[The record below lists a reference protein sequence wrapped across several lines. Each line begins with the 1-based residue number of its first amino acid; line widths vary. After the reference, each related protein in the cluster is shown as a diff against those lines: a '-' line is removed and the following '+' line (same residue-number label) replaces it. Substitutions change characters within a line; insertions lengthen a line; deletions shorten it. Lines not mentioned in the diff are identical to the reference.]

1 MKKKNHFL
9 DETIKRTKI
18 ENAQKEARDIYN
30 YNQWKDRHDRMVDQ
44 ELRKLN
50 RKAVS
55 PGKAII
61 IGILLAFL
69 IEVFIILIN
78 NQWKDRHDRMV
89 DQELRK
95 LNRKAVSPGKAIII
109 GILLAFLIEVFIILI
124 NNDINTIGI
133 ALDGIKDHLREIG
146 KILLEL
152 STIK

>member
-78 NQWKDRHDRMV
+78 N
-89 DQELRK
+89 
-95 LNRKAVSPGKAIII
+95 
-109 GILLAFLIEVFIILI
+109 
-124 NNDINTIGI
+124 DINTIGI